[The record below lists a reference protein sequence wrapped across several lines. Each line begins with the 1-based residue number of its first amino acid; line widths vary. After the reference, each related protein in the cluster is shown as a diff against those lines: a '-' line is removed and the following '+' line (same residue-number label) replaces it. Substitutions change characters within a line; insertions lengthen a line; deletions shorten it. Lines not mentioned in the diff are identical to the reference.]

1 MTSLSRL
8 RTDAR
13 EIFMAGVTSA
23 DPFAAVSNTIQL
35 EENRLKVERRIYE
48 LSEFDRIFAAGCG
61 KAAARMALA
70 VKAQFGDRLAGGIVV
85 VKYGHQLPIE
95 KIRMIE
101 AGHPI
106 PDEAG
111 LHGARQIIEL
121 ARSLGERDLLFF
133 LLSGGGS
140 ALLPCPAEGLTLADK
155 QRTTA
160 VLLRSGADIKK
171 VNAVRKHISRVKGG
185 QLARLAAPARVVSL
199 ILSDVISDSLEA
211 IASGPTAPDATT
223 YGDCLGIIQRYDPQ
237 QEIPR
242 AVVALLERGARG
254 ELRETPKPFDPIFR
268 RVQNVIV
275 GNNRSAL
282 AAAGRRAKA
291 LGYETVV
298 ASEPVQGESCIAAKL
313 HAAQIK
319 KMIHAR
325 ALRQR
330 PACFIYG
337 GETTVNVRGDGL
349 GGRNQE
355 FALAAAIEIDG
366 LEGVVML
373 SGGTDGT
380 DGPTD
385 AAGAIVDGGTV
396 ARGRALNLDARAALA
411 SNDSYHF
418 LRATGDLLITGPTL
432 TNVMDLQVTLV
443 V

>member
-160 VLLRSGADIKK
+160 VLLRSGA
-171 VNAVRKHISRVKGG
+171 R
-185 QLARLAAPARVVSL
+185 
-199 ILSDVISDSLEA
+199 EA
-211 IASGPTAPDATT
+211 NS
-223 YGDCLGIIQRYDPQ
+223 
-237 QEIPR
+237 E
-242 AVVALLERGARG
+242 
-254 ELRETPKPFDPIFR
+254 KR
-268 RVQNVIV
+268 R
-275 GNNRSAL
+275 NRS
-282 AAAGRRAKA
+282 
-291 LGYETVV
+291 TQ
-298 ASEPVQGESCIAAKL
+298 S
-313 HAAQIK
+313 
-319 KMIHAR
+319 
-325 ALRQR
+325 
-330 PACFIYG
+330 
-337 GETTVNVRGDGL
+337 
-349 GGRNQE
+349 
-355 FALAAAIEIDG
+355 FAECR
-366 LEGVVML
+366 
-373 SGGTDGT
+373 T
-380 DGPTD
+380 
-385 AAGAIVDGGTV
+385 
-396 ARGRALNLDARAALA
+396 
-411 SNDSYHF
+411 
-418 LRATGDLLITGPTL
+418 
-432 TNVMDLQVTLV
+432 
-443 V
+443 